1 MQNWVLEEIKKMREA
16 MEAMGTTVKDYHWA
30 RASVPDSL
38 LTSLRTNDF
47 HRARALVLYL
57 LTS

>member
-1 MQNWVLEEIKKMREA
+1 MREA